1 MEKKKE
7 KNQDQNEILYSIL
20 NDITSVQS
28 IPELLQTIFL
38 KVNKVIDF
46 DDVGLFHVLEDGRHR
61 DLTSASELSF
71 GANKTINQHLGDIW
85 LAPEKSMKAASEKLR
100 TETVDEFFK
109 KYPKH
114 PHTEYINSEGLK
126 QFISIPLIRN
136 SKTFGVFLLWSKKE
150 STYSKRDIPLF
161 TKIAD
166 MITVTLSNIL
176 DREEI
181 LRQNAINQH
190 LLSISEATAAVSDF
204 KQLFDI
210 INKKVKLLF
219 PFDDSGLFHVLPDG
233 RHRDFMV
240 DFVGNEDISIS
251 LKSNSIEG
259 YMKPESSII
268 DALKG
273 TLLYDGQEFLKRI
286 KDHPHF
292 QELEEA
298 GVKQVISTPL
308 IISGKPIGVFNL
320 ISLEPNVYFE
330 QDFPLFQSLADLIA
344 LALNNL
350 IVKDELIAEKTFKE
364 TLLGISEAV
373 TNIRERNDLYN
384 TIMNLIQPI
393 IQFDE
398 AALITIDS
406 DRQTF
411 KHILS
416 MASKPAQKNKLY
428 PAVME
433 TEFDIKRS
441 PAEQIVNGDDI
452 NYFELSKWLQ
462 DYPDFPG
469 LHLMADLDL
478 HHTTSLKLKNQG
490 ELIAFI
496 NFHFKEPQNLHHPK
510 NKLYPNIADQLS
522 VAVSNI
528 LANEQLLNEK
538 NFKQTLLGISESV
551 NSIRNREDLY
561 NSIMTDLLPIV
572 NFSDA
577 VLCLVDTTTNK
588 HHHPL
593 TMSPKSTTDH
603 PLYKE
608 VVENQVDT
616 KGTPIEKVLEGDDVA
631 HFVLSDWLKVYPK
644 YPGLLL
650 MKDIGLEHSITLLL
664 KHQEVS
670 IGILFFHFKTEQ
682 ILDGYRLRLF
692 DSIRSQF
699 SVALSNILAQ
709 ESLDKEKNF
718 KETLLN
724 ISEVIS
730 TVQSGNKLL
739 RVIFDKIRP
748 IFNFYDTGLF
758 VFNEDKT
765 ALEDWSLK
773 YNALALSPESK
784 EALADVEVNKPLSIE
799 KGSNMA
805 WELALLRKANGP
817 IIIDLTDMAKQ
828 FPQYEQSKYLVEAN
842 YHDSMQVLLKYA
854 GNTLGFFC
862 INAKKRGFFTQS
874 QLPLFQAIADQL
886 AVAVSNIL
894 DNQTLVSEKQFKET
908 LLGISEAMATI
919 LDRKELLATIVNY
932 LKPII
937 TVDDLGVVVY
947 NEEKT
952 HWRDLTVSEEYLEL
966 SNVSN
971 ALYEHN
977 MDKWIP
983 FCSLTKRMQKTPLRI
998 WTIEEFLSHKD
1009 FAFREILANENQK
1022 QFITAP
1028 LKSGNEIIGVL
1039 VLVSLERAIY
1049 TDAQLPLMQQL
1060 TDQVGPAVDKILS
1073 TEKLIAE
1080 KNFKETLLRISESI
1094 ATIQNWRE
1102 LFKVFFEV
1110 IAPIFPSDSPGL
1122 MIIDGDSHY
1131 EILDEEILK
1140 EKSTLYIWKSAG
1152 RGPFKNKN
1160 TPVEHSIKDAGPH
1173 LILIKDMVHPHKA
1186 SMLKMGLKQEIYG
1199 ALKYGGKTIGVLCFN
1214 SRKEDEYSESDFTLF
1229 QALSDQLAVA
1239 VANVLA
1245 NEALLEEKN
1254 FKETLLNISEAVTT
1268 IRNRSELFKILFEK
1282 VQPIVPFECPG
1293 LFIIDGD
1300 HHYEVIDEGV
1310 TNDMHSIQVWNKIG
1324 TGPFANK
1331 ESFVQEVLNDP
1342 KVYTSPIENV
1352 KHPHIATMLKT
1363 GLRHM
1368 IYGPLKNRGEIIGVF
1383 ILNSTN
1389 ENEYNNTDPQFFQAI
1404 ADQFAVA
1411 TSNILSKEALLE
1423 EKNFKETLLA
1433 ISEAVASIQ
1442 DRQELFRVIFEKIKP
1457 VIPIDDVGIVL
1468 LNEDKNQFAD
1478 LAVTDNYNLTDS
1490 NVELANKGL
1499 SGYMDI
1505 DTLVAYMLESTEI
1518 SSIDTLIEKF
1528 PDNAFMP
1535 IMKSQGFKEMM
1546 FTPLKVGNSI
1556 IGALAF
1562 DSFKE
1567 NAYSENQLPL
1577 FQAIADQLAVAVN
1590 NVLANEALLQEK
1602 NFSHTLLRITEA
1614 VAQVKNSSGLY
1625 RTIFDHIK
1633 PIFPYDELGLFIY
1646 NAKED
1651 IHYELITADD
1661 LQKSDAQK
1669 LVETNLGQH
1678 TRFKHTGSSVEW
1690 VMNNGPISID
1700 IVELDKKSPHPQ
1712 HQYMLEGGLQ
1722 NVIGGPLVHGGE
1734 SIGLLC
1740 FNHSQA
1746 GYYQEEHLVLF
1757 KSIAEQVSIAVSN
1770 ILANEKIL
1778 ERERE
1783 KATLLEIT
1791 SAVSKIRNLPDFL
1804 SFVTT
1809 KLKPIFNFV
1818 DVGIFLL
1825 TDDGKY
1831 HYDMAGFNDK
1841 ISSSPINSALL
1852 ASGNESILHKDS
1864 LIDWMMLQIE
1874 KENGPVLFDFKL
1886 LVRDFPDY
1894 YQFTLVDM
1902 PNSGY
1907 RDCLAANL
1915 KIGDSVFGMF
1925 CINALQKDF
1934 FKKEQ
1939 FSLFQNVTEQ
1949 LSVAISNILA
1959 NQQTEEEK
1967 KYSENLL
1974 EITEALAATTNA
1986 VELYNAIDTVVK
1998 KIIPFDQVGVLIL
2011 DKSESYHYE
2020 LINEKFVNQ
2029 VEDQNRKGATVE
2041 KQTLYKHQGS
2051 SVEWL
2056 ANNGPVI
2063 TSMDFLVEN
2072 TEHPRHI
2079 DMVNAGVKELLGGPL
2094 VNQGKKIGMMAFKL
2108 KKEGVFNEQH
2118 IKHYKSVSEQVS
2130 ICVANIL
2137 SKKEI
2142 LWKSAI
2148 QDLELKISNIL
2159 TTEQKSNDKWDD
2171 IFQEYKALIPFTF
2184 ATVIKVTKDRLNDFT
2199 YEWITP
2205 VEKRQ
2210 LSLKNIEEI
2219 TKLST
2224 TEITKAQKGLIQLS
2238 KKENEVIQL
2247 KDIPKATKGYMDA
2260 LGLQSVLPHRLHLKK
2275 KHTEVYFFMFS
2286 KDKNHYSIRHCN
2298 ILEGVRNTLRISLE
2312 NLFSSFSIKEMS
2324 EQLQLEKTYLESVVK
2339 ETYNFEHMIGESKAM
2354 RDVFAQVSEVAA
2366 VDATALILG
2375 ETGTGKELIAR
2386 AIHENSTRKDR
2397 VLVKVNCAAIPSQIV
2412 ESELFGHQ
2420 RGAFTGAVKD
2430 RIGKFE
2436 LANKGTIFLDE
2447 IGEMP
2452 LELQTKLLRV
2462 IQEREV
2468 ERLGS
2473 NVTIPLDIRII
2484 AATNR
2489 NLNEEITTGIFRSD
2503 LFYRLNGYPIQ
2514 VPPLRARGEDVL
2526 LLADFFARQFSE
2538 QYGLPFKGF
2547 TANTLKRFQAYDWP
2561 GNVRELQNNIEQ
2573 AIISQKGK
2581 IIEIHPG
2588 NSNVADFEWMASEG
2602 TNTRALKLTDDFD
2615 MDAIKREKDLLERN
2629 YLLEVLEKKKWK
2641 VSGKNGAAR
2650 QLGVAPSTL
2659 ESRMRK
2665 LGISRS

>member
-1 MEKKKE
+1 MEKKRE

-28 IPELLQTIFL
+28 IPELLETIFL

-46 DDVGLFHVLEDGRHR
+46 DDVGLYHVFEDGRHR
-61 DLTSASELSF
+61 DLAADSELNFVAS
-71 GANKTINQHLGDIW
+71 KKINQNLGNNW
-85 LAPEKSMKAASEKLR
+85 LPQEASMNAAIKKLR
-100 TETVDEFFK
+100 IETLNDFLTT
-109 KYPKH
+109 YPEH
-114 PHTEYINSEGLK
+114 PHTEFLREEGIQ
-126 QFISIPLIRN
+126 QFISIPLKRN
-136 SKTFGVFLLWSKKE
+136 DKVFGLFVLWSKKE
-150 STYSKRDIPLF
+150 NTYSKKDIPLF

-166 MITVTLSNIL
+166 MIAVTLSNIL
-176 DREEI
+176 DR
-181 LRQNAINQH
+181 
-190 LLSISEATAAVSDF
+190 
-204 KQLFDI
+204 KQL
-210 INKKVKLLF
+210 
-219 PFDDSGLFHVLPDG
+219 
-233 RHRDFMV
+233 
-240 DFVGNEDISIS
+240 
-251 LKSNSIEG
+251 
-259 YMKPESSII
+259 
-268 DALKG
+268 
-273 TLLYDGQEFLKRI
+273 
-286 KDHPHF
+286 
-292 QELEEA
+292 
-298 GVKQVISTPL
+298 
-308 IISGKPIGVFNL
+308 
-320 ISLEPNVYFE
+320 
-330 QDFPLFQSLADLIA
+330 
-344 LALNNL
+344 
-350 IVKDELIAEKTFKE
+350 
-364 TLLGISEAV
+364 
-373 TNIRERNDLYN
+373 
-384 TIMNLIQPI
+384 
-393 IQFDE
+393 
-398 AALITIDS
+398 
-406 DRQTF
+406 
-411 KHILS
+411 
-416 MASKPAQKNKLY
+416 
-428 PAVME
+428 
-433 TEFDIKRS
+433 
-441 PAEQIVNGDDI
+441 
-452 NYFELSKWLQ
+452 
-462 DYPDFPG
+462 
-469 LHLMADLDL
+469 LD
-478 HHTTSLKLKNQG
+478 
-490 ELIAFI
+490 
-496 NFHFKEPQNLHHPK
+496 
-510 NKLYPNIADQLS
+510 
-522 VAVSNI
+522 
-528 LANEQLLNEK
+528 EK
-538 NFKQTLLGISESV
+538 NFKQTLL
-551 NSIRNREDLY
+551 D
-561 NSIMTDLLPIV
+561 
-572 NFSDA
+572 
-577 VLCLVDTTTNK
+577 
-588 HHHPL
+588 
-593 TMSPKSTTDH
+593 
-603 PLYKE
+603 
-608 VVENQVDT
+608 
-616 KGTPIEKVLEGDDVA
+616 
-631 HFVLSDWLKVYPK
+631 
-644 YPGLLL
+644 
-650 MKDIGLEHSITLLL
+650 
-664 KHQEVS
+664 
-670 IGILFFHFKTEQ
+670 
-682 ILDGYRLRLF
+682 
-692 DSIRSQF
+692 
-699 SVALSNILAQ
+699 
-709 ESLDKEKNF
+709 
-718 KETLLN
+718 

-730 TVQSGNKLL
+730 TVQSGKKLL

-765 ALEDWSLK
+765 ALEDWSVK
-773 YNALALSPESK
+773 FNDLALSVESK
-784 EALADVEVNKPLSIE
+784 GAIADKDVNKPLSIE

-817 IIIDLTDMAKQ
+817 IIIDLTDMAKE
-828 FPQYEQSKYLVEAN
+828 FPQYEQSKFLVEAG

-874 QLPLFQAIADQL
+874 QFPLFQAIADQL

-947 NEEKT
+947 NEDKT
-952 HWRDLTVSEEYLEL
+952 HWRDLTVSEEYHEL

-998 WTIEEFLSHKD
+998 WTIEEFLSHED
-1009 FAFREILANENQK
+1009 FAFREILANDNQK

-1039 VLVSLERAIY
+1039 VLVSLESAIY

-1140 EKSTLYIWKSAG
+1140 EESTLYIWKSAG
-1152 RGPFKNKN
+1152 RGPFKNKS

-1173 LILIKDMVHPHKA
+1173 LISIKDMVHPHKA

-1214 SRKEDEYSESDFTLF
+1214 SRKEDEYSENDFTLF
-1229 QALSDQLAVA
+1229 QALADQLAVAVANVLANEALVEEKNFKETLLAISEAVASIQGRKELFKVIFDKINPVIPIDDVGMLVLNDNGTKIKDLAAIDNYHDSQFNRDLEQYGIGHFFDIEPFARLALKSTGIISKSGLRKKFPKNRTIKVLTKPANPIKEYMYTPMRVGNKLIGAIFFDSKKEGIYTEAMFPLFRAIADQLAVAVSNVLTNEALVKEKNFKETLLAISEAVASIQDRKELFKVIFEKINPVIPIDDVGVMILDKTGKHWKDWAVLDNYHDSDSNAELANEGFTDFLPLDSMTTRAITEIGILTISEIKEKHRDNPFVDAMEREGLKEFLFGPLTIGNKTIGAIFLDSKKESTYNEAMFPLFKAIADQLAVA

-1254 FKETLLNISEAVTT
+1254 FKEI
-1268 IRNRSELFKILFEK
+1268 
-1282 VQPIVPFECPG
+1282 
-1293 LFIIDGD
+1293 
-1300 HHYEVIDEGV
+1300 
-1310 TNDMHSIQVWNKIG
+1310 
-1324 TGPFANK
+1324 
-1331 ESFVQEVLNDP
+1331 
-1342 KVYTSPIENV
+1342 
-1352 KHPHIATMLKT
+1352 
-1363 GLRHM
+1363 
-1368 IYGPLKNRGEIIGVF
+1368 
-1383 ILNSTN
+1383 
-1389 ENEYNNTDPQFFQAI
+1389 
-1404 ADQFAVA
+1404 
-1411 TSNILSKEALLE
+1411 
-1423 EKNFKETLLA
+1423 LLA

-1478 LAVTDNYNLTDS
+1478 LAVSDNYNLTDS
-1490 NVELANKGL
+1490 NIELANEGL

-1505 DTLVAYMLESTEI
+1505 DTLVAHMLESTEI
-1518 SSIDTLIEKF
+1518 SSIDDLLKKY

-1590 NVLANEALLQEK
+1590 NVLANE
-1602 NFSHTLLRITEA
+1602 
-1614 VAQVKNSSGLY
+1614 
-1625 RTIFDHIK
+1625 
-1633 PIFPYDELGLFIY
+1633 
-1646 NAKED
+1646 
-1651 IHYELITADD
+1651 
-1661 LQKSDAQK
+1661 
-1669 LVETNLGQH
+1669 
-1678 TRFKHTGSSVEW
+1678 
-1690 VMNNGPISID
+1690 
-1700 IVELDKKSPHPQ
+1700 
-1712 HQYMLEGGLQ
+1712 
-1722 NVIGGPLVHGGE
+1722 
-1734 SIGLLC
+1734 
-1740 FNHSQA
+1740 
-1746 GYYQEEHLVLF
+1746 
-1757 KSIAEQVSIAVSN
+1757 
-1770 ILANEKIL
+1770 KIL
-1778 ERERE
+1778 EREQE

-1804 SFVTT
+1804 SFIMK
-1809 KLKPIFNFV
+1809 KLKPIFNFYDIGV
-1818 DVGIFLL
+1818 FLL
-1825 TDDGKY
+1825 REDGKY
-1831 HYDMAGFNDK
+1831 NVD
-1841 ISSSPINSALL
+1841 L
-1852 ASGNESILHKDS
+1852 AAIDLKVDPSFANQTYYLSGETLIEHEGS
-1864 LIDWMMLQIE
+1864 LIEWMMNTIAE
-1874 KENGPVLFDFKL
+1874 KNAPVLFDFVD
-1886 LVRDFPDY
+1886 LVDKFPEY
-1894 YQFTLVDM
+1894 YQFQLVDIVKE
-1902 PNSGY
+1902 GF

-1967 KYSENLL
+1967 KYSESLL

-2029 VEDQNRKGATVE
+2029 VEDKNRKGATVE

-2094 VNQGKKIGMMAFKL
+2094 VNQGKQIGMMAFKL

-2159 TTEQKSNDKWDD
+2159 TTEQKSNNKWDD

-2184 ATVIKVTKDRLNDFT
+2184 ATVIKVTKDKLNDFT

-2219 TKLST
+2219 TKLSA
-2224 TEITKAQKGLIQLS
+2224 TEISKAQKGLIQLS

-2247 KDIPKATKGYMDA
+2247 KEIPKATKVYMDA

-2602 TNTRALKLTDDFD
+2602 ANTRALKLTDDFD